1 MFHRVQT
8 KEDHFVFE
16 QLWGDFCE
24 ERNIQFVERSLQ
36 PERFLLKDD
45 SNKYIGTV
53 ECAKYVHP
61 QESNSEY
68 FYKFSSNGIVKRH
81 EQNLYEIGKFMIE
94 RQFRGHG
101 YFKRLAATLFIHA
114 LETKAT
120 TYIAVVTKRMYMY
133 LLFLGFKIDMLDK
146 EFRINEVM
154 IGVPILINA
163 YEGMK
168 HIYSIKEIRDVIK
181 TNAYALQLLNN
192 NDNRITLSE

>member
-24 ERNIQFVERSLQ
+24 ERNIQFVERNLQ
-36 PERFLLKDD
+36 PERFLLEDD
-45 SNKYIGTV
+45 GNKYIGTV

-68 FYKFSSNGIVKRH
+68 FYKFSSNSIIQRH

-94 RQFRGHG
+94 RQFRGRG
-101 YFKRLAATLFIHA
+101 YFKRLAAILFIHA

-120 TYIAVVTKRMYMY
+120 TYITVVTKRMYMY
-133 LLFLGFKIDMLDK
+133 LLFLGFKIDTLDK

-154 IGVPILINA
+154 IGVPIMINA

-168 HIYSIKEIRDVIK
+168 HVYSIKEIRDVIK
-181 TNAYALQLLNN
+181 TNAYAMQLLNN